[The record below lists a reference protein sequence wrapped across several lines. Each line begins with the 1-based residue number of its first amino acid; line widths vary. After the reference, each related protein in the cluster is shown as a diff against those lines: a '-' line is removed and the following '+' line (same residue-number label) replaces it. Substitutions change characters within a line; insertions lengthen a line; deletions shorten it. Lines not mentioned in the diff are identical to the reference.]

1 MRANEIHKTWTSV
14 VVPHHP
20 EGQNFVRCLICGHVW
35 QSEEDPVQCP
45 DCGAKLDQPFLH
57 IE

>member
-14 VVPHHP
+14 TVPHHP
-20 EGQNFVRCLICGHVW
+20 EGQSFVRCLICGHVW

-45 DCGAKLDQPFLH
+45 DCGAKLDD
-57 IE
+57 